1 MAANPSQASPHSK
14 FGGVANMFVRRALI
28 ALSLAVSP
36 AALSAAPVPKD
47 QLMKPPAN
55 AAHYVVVSM
64 AGKHG
69 DQWAWTLPDGSIAT
83 RYSQSLRGWITEV
96 DEVMTLG
103 ADGMPSKIVIRG
115 VTPNGDAAE
124 TFVVADGKA
133 KWTSTADNG
142 EAAAGPAF
150 YLAAGG
156 TNLSN
161 IPLTAAILKAGQA
174 GLPLLPSGKA
184 TLEKGA
190 TFEIKGPKGPET
202 VQLAWLRGISPSP
215 TPLWLDSKGNYFAEV
230 GYIATMPAGYE
241 GNLKPM
247 LDFQDAETA
256 KAVRDLSH
264 RFLEG
269 KNRAPVLFDHVQMF
283 DADAGKFVAD
293 QAVLAIDGKIKAIA
307 PGGSITPPPNV
318 TVIDGRGKSLVP
330 GLWDSHLH
338 IGDDW
343 NVVTNMATGITSFRS
358 PGTEIDRAVDAT
370 KRRKSGDLLMGEPF
384 ISQIIDKKDPLAAQG
399 AEIASTQAEAIAAVH
414 KIHDAGLWGVK
425 FYTSMDPS
433 WIAPAAA
440 EAHKLGM
447 HVHGHIP
454 AHMRPLDAVRAGY
467 DEITHINFVAM
478 QFMPQDVVDKA
489 NTSQR
494 IEGPAKYFKDVDLNG
509 AEARAFIAELAQ
521 RKTIIDPTLVV
532 WEPALTSDGGVPAPA
547 YASYMGI
554 MSPVYDRYFKAGGYP
569 LVDGYTRD
577 DYRKSW
583 KKLVELVG
591 ALHKAGVTIV
601 AGTDGQG
608 IEIVREIELY
618 KDAGFTPAEALQA
631 ATIVPAKMVGADKRT
646 GSIAVGKEADVVLVD
661 GDVAN
666 DLGALRRVVTV
677 VSDGYV
683 MDGDALRQ
691 AAGLSGR
698 PK

>member
-1 MAANPSQASPHSK
+1 
-14 FGGVANMFVRRALI
+14 MFVRRALI

-36 AALSAAPVPKD
+36 VALAAAPVPKD
-47 QLMKPPAN
+47 QLLKPPAS

-83 RYSQSLRGWITEV
+83 RYSQSLRGWITET

-103 ADGMPSKIVIRG
+103 ADGLPNKILVRG

-124 TFVVADGKA
+124 TFTMADGKA
-133 KWTSTADNG
+133 KWTSTADSG

-161 IPLTAAILKAGQA
+161 IPLAAAMVKAGHA
-174 GLPLLPSGKA
+174 GLPMLPSGKA

-190 TFEIKGPKGPET
+190 TLQINGPKGPET
-202 VQLAWLRGISPSP
+202 VQLAWVRGLLPSP
-215 TPLWLDSKGNYFAEV
+215 TPIWLDAKGNYFAEI
-230 GYIATMPAGYE
+230 GAISTMPAGYE
-241 GNLKPM
+241 GNLKAM
-247 LDFQDAETA
+247 IDFQDAETA
-256 KAVRDLSH
+256 KAVRDISH
-264 RFLEG
+264 HFLDA
-269 KNRAPVLFDHVQMF
+269 KNKAPVLFDNVELF
-283 DADAGKFVAD
+283 DADGGKFVAN
-293 QAVLAIDGKIKAIA
+293 QAVLVEDGKIARIGA
-307 PGGSITPPPNV
+307 AGSIAVPAGART
-318 TVIDGRGKSLVP
+318 IDGRGKTLVP
-330 GLWDSHLH
+330 GIWDSHLH

-343 NVVTNMATGITSFRS
+343 NVIANMATGITSFRS
-358 PGTEIDRAVDAT
+358 PGTEIDRAVDT
-370 KRRKSGDLLMGEPF
+370 TRRRKSGDLLMGEPF

-399 AEIASTQAEAIAAVH
+399 AEIVSSEAEAIAAVH

-425 FYTSMDPS
+425 FYTSMDPA

-467 DEITHINFVAM
+467 DEITHINFVMM
-478 QFMPQDVVDKA
+478 QFMPQDVVDRA

-494 IEGPAKYFKDVDLNG
+494 LEGPAKFGKDVDLNG
-509 AEARAFIAELAQ
+509 PEARAFIAELAQ
-521 RKTIIDPTLVV
+521 RKTIVDPTLVV
-532 WEPALTSDGGVPAPA
+532 WEGQLTSDGGVPMPA

-554 MSPVYDRYFKAGGYP
+554 LSPVYDRFFKAGGYP
-569 LVDGYTRD
+569 LVDGYSRD

-583 KKLVELVG
+583 QKLVELVG
-591 ALHKAGVTIV
+591 DLHKAGITIV

-608 IEIVREIELY
+608 IEIVREVELY
-618 KDAGFTPAEALQA
+618 KEAGFTPAEALQA
-631 ATIVPAKMVGADKRT
+631 ATIVPARMVGADKRT

-683 MDGDALRQ
+683 MDGDELRKE
-691 AAGLSGR
+691 AGFSGR

>member
-1 MAANPSQASPHSK
+1 M
-14 FGGVANMFVRRALI
+14 RRAL
-28 ALSLAVSP
+28 LAAFLTACAS
-36 AALSAAPVPKD
+36 AAYSAPVPKE
-47 QLMKPPAN
+47 QLLKPPAD
-55 AAHYVVVSM
+55 ATHYVVVSM

-69 DQWAWTLPDGSIAT
+69 DQWAWTLPDGSLAS
-83 RYSQSLRGWITEV
+83 RYSQSLRGWITET

-103 ADGMPSKIVIRG
+103 ADGLPAKIIIRG

-124 TFVVADGKA
+124 TFSIAGGKA
-133 KWTSTADNG
+133 KWASTADSG
-142 EAAAGPAF
+142 EATAAPAF

-156 TNLSN
+156 TNMGN
-161 IPLTAAILKAGQA
+161 MPLAAAMVKAGA
-174 GLPLLPSGKA
+174 TGLPMFPSGRT

-190 TFEIKGPKGPET
+190 TLQINGPKGPES
-202 VQLAWLRGISPSP
+202 VQLAWVRGLLPSP
-215 TPLWLDSKGNYFAEV
+215 TPIWLDSKGNYFAEI
-230 GYIATMPAGYE
+230 GAISIMPAGYE
-241 GNLKPM
+241 NNLKPM
-247 LDFQDAETA
+247 IDFQDAETA
-256 KAVRDLSH
+256 KAVRNISH
-264 RFLEG
+264 RFLDP
-269 KNRAPVLFDHVQMF
+269 KNKVPVLFDNVELF
-283 DADAGKFVAD
+283 DADGGKFIAN
-293 QAVLAIDGKIKAIA
+293 QAVLLSDGKVAAIGPAGSLKAPAGARTIDGK
-307 PGGSITPPPNV
+307 
-318 TVIDGRGKSLVP
+318 GKTLVP
-330 GLWDSHLH
+330 GIWDSHLH

-343 NVVTNMATGITSFRS
+343 NVITNMATGITSFRS
-358 PGTEIDRAVDAT
+358 PGTEIDRAVDTT
-370 KRRKSGDLLMGEPF
+370 KRRKSGELLMGEPF

-399 AEIASTQAEAIAAVH
+399 AEIVSSEAEAIAAVH

-425 FYTSMDPS
+425 FYTSMDPA

-489 NTSQR
+489 NTAQR
-494 IEGPAKYFKDVDLNG
+494 IEGPAKYFKDFDLHG
-509 AEARAFIAELAQ
+509 PEARAFIAELAK

-532 WEPALTSDGGVPAPA
+532 WEPTLISDGGVPAPA

-554 MSPVYDRYFKAGGYP
+554 MSPVYDRFFKAGGYP
-569 LVDGYTRD
+569 LVEGYTRD

-583 KKLVELVG
+583 RKLVDLVG
-591 ALHKAGVTIV
+591 ELHKAGVTIV

-618 KDAGFTPAEALQA
+618 KDAGFTPAEALQS
-631 ATIVPAKMVGADKRT
+631 ATIVPARMVGADKRT

-683 MDGDALRQ
+683 MDGDALAQ
-691 AAGLSGR
+691 GSWV
-698 PK
+698 